1 LRTKL
6 LSGLLLAAIA
16 AMAILATP
24 SVASAERA
32 DGGGPRL
39 GADSAILVDGR
50 DGHVL
55 YRRAAAARRPI
66 ASTTK
71 LMTALLS
78 VERLPLKRRLRAAP
92 YHAAAAESQIGL
104 APGERMSVADLLRA
118 LMLESA
124 NDAAVTLARGAGG
137 SVDDFVP
144 LMNRR
149 AAQLGLA
156 HTHYANPVGLDQ
168 VDNYSSA
175 GDLATLARVVLRNAF
190 LAETA
195 DMPRARLLSGAHPRI
210 VDNRND
216 LVGRVPWIDGVK
228 TGHTNQ
234 AGYVL
239 IGAGTRKGVQLVS
252 VVLGTPS
259 VSGRDADTLA
269 LLDYGF
275 RQYRRVEPLRG
286 SRSVAEA
293 KVAFFGDRKVAVEP
307 ARTVAVSL
315 RRGER
320 VRTRIDAPGEL
331 HGPLAAGARV
341 GRASVYVDGRRVST
355 VPLVTAESVPKAGVV
370 RKVAHWLLWPWT
382 LIVLAGLGLVGTAR
396 RRRRLAAADAA
407 RRRRRQAARLD

>member
-6 LSGLLLAAIA
+6 PFRLLLAAIA
-16 AMAILATP
+16 AGAILATP
-24 SVASAERA
+24 SVAHAEQA
-32 DGGGPRL
+32 GGGGPRL

-92 YHAAAAESQIGL
+92 YQAAAAESQIRL

-137 SVDDFVP
+137 SVDGFVQ

-156 HTHYANPVGLDQ
+156 HTHYANPVGLDE
-168 VDNYSSA
+168 VGNYSSA
-175 GDLATLARVVLRNAF
+175 GDLATLARLVLRNGF

-195 DMPRARLLSGAHPRI
+195 DTPRARLLTGAHPRI

-216 LVGRVPWIDGVK
+216 LVGRVPWIDGLK

-239 IGAGTRKGVQLVS
+239 IGAGMRKRVQLVS
-252 VVLGTPS
+252 VVLGTS
-259 VSGRDADTLA
+259 SESARDADTLA

-275 RQYRRVEPLRG
+275 RQYRRVAPLHR

-293 KVAFFGDRKVAVEP
+293 KVAFFGDRKVPIEP
-307 ARTVAVSL
+307 ARTVAVSI
-315 RRGER
+315 RQGER

-341 GRASVYVDGRRVST
+341 GEASVYVEGRRVST
-355 VPLVTAESVPKAGVV
+355 VPLVTADSVPKAGVV
-370 RKVAHWLLWPWT
+370 RKVAHWVLRPWT
-382 LIVLAGLGLVGTAR
+382 FVALALLGLGLGA
-396 RRRRLAAADAA
+396 RRRRLAAANAA